1 LLFDSL
7 AALTVGLSLAVMVVM
22 DAEHP
27 PAAWAALGLVV
38 HGWALV
44 SVGVILIKAI
54 VLSIIRM
61 VLRPKLVNLL

>member
-27 PAAWAALGLVV
+27 PAAWAALVV
-38 HGWALV
+38 HGWALA
-44 SVGVILIKAI
+44 SVGVILIRAI
-54 VLSIIRM
+54 ALSIIRM